1 MQSEFDVSSSVNER
15 LTALTSR
22 GASTIGGLLVS
33 LVTAQLTRVTQ
44 HEHVAHQASSV
55 LQFWLKM
62 FCANSE
68 WHRAS
73 SHHVLVDQ
81 LVKHAVTLN
90 VLEHVLQ
97 LVAQLNIAHK

>member
-1 MQSEFDVSSSVNER
+1 M
-15 LTALTSR
+15 T
-22 GASTIGGLLVS
+22 GALLVS
-33 LVTAQLTRVTQ
+33 LITAQLTRVTQ
-44 HEHVAHQASSV
+44 HEHVAPQAGNV
-55 LQFWLKM
+55 LLFWLKM

-90 VLEHVLQ
+90 ALEHVMQ
-97 LVAQLNIAHK
+97 LVAQLNVAHK